1 MRTCIT
7 AAGDLLML
15 RRVPHD
21 AEGLDQCKEFIEKG
35 DARFANFETVVC
47 KEGEFFGGAFCGGS
61 NHRVDPEALDDVR
74 AYGFNMLSFANNH
87 TFDYSYNGLLNTLK
101 YIEEK
106 GFVNAGVGRN
116 LDEAA
121 APRYL
126 ETRNG
131 RIALISAVSSMADES
146 AMAGRQSRRVPGRP
160 GVNGLRIE
168 ETISV
173 TPEQFRVIRDIT
185 EQSNVNAAERIA
197 ISEGYILPPPEG
209 VIKIRNVRF
218 AEGNKTSHITHVHKA
233 DMQRV
238 EKAIYEAKHNADVI
252 LVSVHSHETAGFS
265 KETPADFLVE
275 FCHACIDSGASAV
288 LGHGPHILRPL
299 EIYNGKPV
307 FYSLGNFNMYN
318 ESLTVSPED
327 ILTKY
332 GLDSDCTMTDF
343 YKTRSAGFTRGIMND
358 RRSHESVIASLVFED
373 GKPESIELLPI
384 EMGFDYPN
392 RWQHGTPKPCF
403 DKGILQ
409 RFAKMSADFF
419 GTEIRINDD
428 GTGHVVI

>member
-15 RRVPHD
+15 RRVSHD
-21 AEGLDQCKEFIEKG
+21 AEGMEQCREFIEKG
-35 DARFANFETVVC
+35 DARFANFETIVC
-47 KEGEFFGGAFCGGS
+47 REGEFFGGAFCGGS

-74 AYGFNMLSFANNH
+74 SYGFNMLSFANNH

-101 YIEEK
+101 HIEDK

-126 ETRNG
+126 ETKNG
-131 RIALISAVSSMADES
+131 RIALISAVSSMADVS

-160 GVNGLRIE
+160 GVNGLRID

-173 TPEQFRVIRDIT
+173 TPDQFKVLKEIVV
-185 EQSNVNAAERIA
+185 QSNVNAAERIA
-197 ISEGYILPPPEG
+197 ISEGYILPPPDG
-209 VIKIRNVRF
+209 IIKIKDVRF
-218 AEGNKTSHITHVHKA
+218 KEGKTTSHMTHVNDE

-238 EKAIYEAKHNADVI
+238 LKAIYEAKHNADIVLI
-252 LVSVHSHETAGFS
+252 SVHSHETAGFT
-265 KETPADFLVE
+265 KETPADFLIE
-275 FCHACIDSGASAV
+275 FSHKCIDNGADAI

-299 EIYNGKPV
+299 EIYKGKPI

-332 GLDSDCTMTDF
+332 GLNSDCTMTDF

-358 RRSHESVIASLVFED
+358 RRSHESVVASLVFED
-373 GKPESIELLPI
+373 GKLSEVELLPI
-384 EMGFDYPN
+384 EMGFDYPK

-409 RFAKMSADFF
+409 RLEKMSEEY
-419 GTEIRINDD
+419 GIEIKIDSRGI
-428 GTGHVVI
+428 GHVVL